1 MQESTLAIIAIVAA
15 LGLIGVTVVETLA
28 TSLQVHATPV
38 ITNGGGC
45 SQKGF
50 TSSNGHCPLPITNV
64 TTGRS
69 FHP

>member
-38 ITNGGGC
+38 ITNGGC

-64 TTGRS
+64 
-69 FHP
+69 